1 MPASIAVPLA
11 AWTLPSWLE
20 PALDPG
26 PGPDREAGWPL
37 LATPVPAGFPSPA
50 DDFVERRLSLDAHL
64 IRQPES
70 TFLMRVA
77 GDCLAGAGIHDGDLL
92 VVDRAAPP
100 STGSLVVA
108 VVDGAFALRW
118 VGRDV
123 RGRRVLQSVPPATPD
138 PPLAAGS
145 DATIWGVVR
154 WAIHRL
160 WPGRNW
166 AGHP

>member
-1 MPASIAVPLA
+1 MPVAVTALPA
-11 AWTLPSWLE
+11 ARTLPAGLA

-26 PGPDREAGWPL
+26 PGPDRAAGWPL

-50 DDFVERRLSLDAHL
+50 DDVVERRLSLDAHL
-64 IRQPES
+64 IRQPAS
-70 TFLMRVA
+70 TFLVRVA

-108 VVDGAFALRW
+108 VVDGAFALRR
-118 VGRDV
+118 VGRDAG
-123 RGRRVLQSVPPATPD
+123 GRRVLQAAHPEAPDRALDAGAEAT
-138 PPLAAGS
+138 L
-145 DATIWGVVR
+145 WGVVR

-160 WPGRNW
+160 WPGRE
-166 AGHP
+166 PV

>member
-1 MPASIAVPLA
+1 MPVAVA
-11 AWTLPSWLE
+11 APPAARALPAGLE

-26 PGPDREAGWPL
+26 PGPDRETGWPL

-50 DDFVERRLSLDAHL
+50 DDVVERRLSLDAHL
-64 IRQPES
+64 IRQPAS
-70 TFLMRVA
+70 TFLVRVA

-108 VVDGAFALRW
+108 VVDGAFALRQ
-118 VGRDV
+118 VGRDAE
-123 RGRRVLQSVPPATPD
+123 GRRVLQAAHVDVPDRVLGAEPD
-138 PPLAAGS
+138 L
-145 DATIWGVVR
+145 TIWGVVR

-160 WPGRNW
+160 WPGRLSS
-166 AGHP
+166 